1 MLTLEKEMNFLS
13 FLGKGMRTRPGR
25 KRKLL
30 QTSPEAPA
38 VPQIRNLS
46 G

>member
-25 KRKLL
+25 SANCYKQALRPLL
-30 QTSPEAPA
+30 SL
-38 VPQIRNLS
+38 IRNLS
-46 G
+46 V